1 MKHTI
6 THASLFSGIG
16 GAELAATWMGW
27 QNKFHCEINSFG
39 RTVLDYW
46 FSNSESYEDITKT
59 DFTKWRGKINV
70 LTGGFPCQP
79 FSLAGRRKGAEDDRY
94 LWPHMLRA
102 IREIQPDWV
111 VGENVNGIITMV
123 QPGEETEVANIDN
136 IFEEGNIYRKV
147 QRFTL
152 DEICES
158 LEREGYQVQPIVIP
172 ACAVGA
178 PHRRDRVWIVAR
190 RVQPDAPD
198 SQCDGHPA
206 QRHGHQ
212 RAWAEELQ
220 EWEDKPLAWTAGH
233 GICRPSPDTDCNR
246 QRLGENQQESFTGG
260 IGETDTRHGC
270 EDGLAPDTDG
280 ERDSTP
286 QESSGT
292 QGLGSDRIPKQEER
306 SEQAQ
311 RTDGLHQLPRT
322 VPDSVCERLERMHDS
337 RSEETER
344 QRIRRDASRQGETD
358 GIRED
363 VGGGKSD
370 SHTDSNGLQRQGA
383 CEEHGEQVRDRQKN
397 EPEKFSDNDRERYG
411 RMGIPAD
418 TAGIGFQE
426 MQHEHGNTQES
437 QEEKGRPEQVELCGT
452 DCPQDWWR
460 SFPTQSPIRRGD
472 DGISFDVHRLA
483 ISFPKWCQETIK
495 AYGNAWVPEV
505 AYEIFRAIQII
516 ENDEEQ

>member
-123 QPGEETEVANIDN
+123 QPGEETEVANTDN

-306 SEQAQ
+306 SEPSQ

-322 VPDSVCERLERMHDS
+322 VPDPISEGLERMHDS
-337 RSEETER
+337 RSEEAER
-344 QRIRRDASRQGETD
+344 QRLRRDTSRQGETD
-358 GIRED
+358 DIRED
-363 VGGGKSD
+363 VGGS
-370 SHTDSNGLQRQGA
+370 L
-383 CEEHGEQVRDRQKN
+383 
-397 EPEKFSDNDRERYG
+397 
-411 RMGIPAD
+411 IPTP
-418 TAGIGFQE
+418 TA
-426 MQHEHGNTQES
+426 
-437 QEEKGRPEQVELCGT
+437 T
-452 DCPQDWWR
+452 DCHGKVLAKSMVSKSGIDR
-460 SFPTQSPIRRGD
+460 KTNLRNFPTM
-472 DGISFDVHRLA
+472 
-483 ISFPKWCQETIK
+483 
-495 AYGNAWVPEV
+495 
-505 AYEIFRAIQII
+505 I
-516 ENDEEQ
+516 ENDMDGWGFLLTPQASDSKRCNMSMETLKNHKKKKGDPSKSNFAEQIAHKTGGGASQLNPLFVEEMMGYPLMYTALPFLSRSGVKKR